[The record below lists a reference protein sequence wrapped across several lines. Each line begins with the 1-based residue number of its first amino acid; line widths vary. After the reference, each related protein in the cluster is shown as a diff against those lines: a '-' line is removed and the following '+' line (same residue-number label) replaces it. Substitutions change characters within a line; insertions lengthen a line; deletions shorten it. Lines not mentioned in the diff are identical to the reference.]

1 MDDIAALGAS
11 PIPGENPAGVEAKY
25 EPEYAAVLA
34 EIEKLGSATSGG
46 GISWPVV
53 AEQGRLVLARK
64 SKDILIA
71 AYLGVA
77 LQETEGVA
85 GFRAAVE
92 LFNGLFTN
100 FWETAFPPLARLR
113 RRTNAF
119 DWWHERAQKLLLA
132 AGENAAPLPA
142 AELDALGA
150 ALGELDRLSGDLMP
164 EAQPLRDLRESVR
177 RLPVLPEEKPAEAP
191 PEQPA
196 APAAQA
202 PPPPQQPQ
210 QAPPRAAAPAAS
222 PAVAPVAPAEDIAAA
237 RKIFIDAA
245 SQYAFFGHKADPK
258 DPLPWQVLR
267 LALWSKVAAA
277 PPAENGQT
285 MLPPP
290 DMSGLAALNN
300 MLNAGKA
307 LEAALGAE
315 ELFPAALFCLDL
327 HRLVDEALGRLGADF
342 AEARRRVGEECARF
356 AARLPGVENL
366 TFADG
371 TPFASPE
378 TRQWLREAAASAADG
393 AASTGKAPADPAA
406 EVIAQAEALA
416 QEQGAE
422 AALRL
427 LEEAQGPSRAANLAL
442 KAAQLKLLCRAKEKA
457 LAQAL
462 ALALLDE
469 VRDLGLEHSD
479 SPRAVAALLAAR
491 DALTLCGDAEA
502 AQAAQNRVARLQPSA
517 ALGWRRPHPNNP

>member
-11 PIPGENPAGVEAKY
+11 PIPGDSPAGVEAKY

-53 AEQGRLVLARK
+53 AEQGRLVLAQK

-71 AYLGVA
+71 AYVGVA
-77 LQETEGVA
+77 LQETEGIA
-85 GFRAAVE
+85 GFRAAVA
-92 LFNGLFTN
+92 LFTGLFTN
-100 FWETAFPPLARLR
+100 FWESAFPPLVRLR

-119 DWWHERAQKLLLA
+119 DWWHERAQNFLQA
-132 AGENAAPLPA
+132 ASESAAPLPA
-142 AELDALGA
+142 AELDERGT
-150 ALGELDRLSGDLMP
+150 ALGELDRISGDLMP
-164 EAQPLRDLRESVR
+164 DAQPLRDLRESVR
-177 RLPVLPEEKPAEAP
+177 RLPVLPEEKPVEEP
-191 PEQPA
+191 PA
-196 APAAQA
+196 T
-202 PPPPQQPQ
+202 
-210 QAPPRAAAPAAS
+210 AAAPAATSAPS
-222 PAVAPVAPAEDIAAA
+222 PAQSQAARPAAPSPAPAPSAPAAPAEDIAAA

-258 DPLPWQVLR
+258 DPLPWQILR

-290 DMSGLAALNN
+290 DMAGLAALNN

-327 HRLVDEALGRLGADF
+327 HRLVDEALGKLGADF

-366 TFADG
+366 AFADG

-378 TRQWLREAAASAADG
+378 TKQWLHEAATSAADG
-393 AASTGKAPADPAA
+393 ATTAGKAPADPAA
-406 EVIAQAEALA
+406 EVIAQAEALV

-427 LEEAQGPSRAANLAL
+427 LEDAQGPSRAANLAL
-442 KAAQLKLLCRAKEKA
+442 KGAQLRLLCRAKEKA

-469 VRDLGLEHSD
+469 VRDLGLENSD

-517 ALGWRRPHPNNP
+517 ALGWRRAHPNNP